1 MNMEPIAFGVDF
13 GTTNSIVCAW
23 GTQIRQA
30 LQNERPIALWDSQA
44 LGSVGKRP
52 HPSVVWYPPGN
63 QPVVGYEAKRRMLST
78 DGMGH
83 AFVRSVKRRLG
94 RDEEIEL
101 TGGMRKPAFEVAAE
115 IFRHLK
121 ADAERHASLAQLGG
135 QRGSL
140 SECVVTVPVNYNGKQ
155 RRDIRK
161 AMERAGMR
169 LRCFLHEPFAALIG
183 HFYHSETKLQQL
195 CGNRVL
201 VFDWGGGTLDIC
213 LAEVSSDGSEIV
225 ELAHD
230 GIEDRA
236 GDDFDKKIMT
246 DLKRRFLAKSGP
258 PLEDVPVKG
267 SAADR
272 FWSAAETAKIE
283 LSDARSARV
292 EIANFIEIYGKPID
306 LDEELQREQFEELI
320 RDEVI
325 AAEACVQRC
334 LHKARLTAGLVDHV
348 LMVGGTSCIPAVRQ
362 MLEKTFGA
370 RVAVAVEPDAAIARG
385 AAIVA
390 AERWEPFNVKPIAVK
405 LSDDT
410 FFTVLPAKREL
421 RPSASTGFTFYCTD
435 PRPAVANLMF
445 YEQAVSGDA
454 AYRALNACLAVPS
467 DPEIRAIA
475 NLDRIVARFFITEDA
490 TLCCEAQSSSTKAT
504 RTCEIFDLSFG
515 LKLR

>member
-1 MNMEPIAFGVDF
+1 MWD
-13 GTTNSIVCAW
+13 TNVLSTI
-23 GTQIRQA
+23 GQ
-30 LQNERPIALWDSQA
+30 
-44 LGSVGKRP
+44 RP

-63 QPVVGYEAKRRMLST
+63 QAVVGYEAKTRMLSY

-83 AFVRSVKRRLG
+83 AFVRSIKRRLG
-94 RDEEIEL
+94 REEEIEL
-101 TGGMRKPAFEVAAE
+101 TGGLRKPAYEVAAE

-121 ADAERHASLAQLGG
+121 ADAEKHASLAPLNGK
-135 QRGSL
+135 RGAL
-140 SECVVTVPVNYNGKQ
+140 SECVVTVPVNYNGLQ

-161 AMERAGMR
+161 AMERAELR

-183 HFYHSETKLQQL
+183 HFYNSETKLQQL
-195 CGNRVL
+195 RGKRVL
-201 VFDWGGGTLDIC
+201 VFDWGGGTLDVCI
-213 LAEVSSDGSEIV
+213 AEVSEDGSEII

-236 GDDFDKKIMT
+236 GDDFDKKLMT
-246 DLKRRFLAKSGP
+246 DLKRRFLVKSG
-258 PLEDVPVKG
+258 LKLDDVPVKG

-272 FWSAAETAKIE
+272 FWGAAEQAKIE
-283 LSDARSARV
+283 LSTSLLAPV

-306 LDEELQREQFEELI
+306 LEENIEREQFEELI

-334 LHKARLTAGLVDHV
+334 LKKARLSAGLVDNV

-362 MLEKTFGA
+362 MLEKAFGA
-370 RVAVAVEPDAAIARG
+370 RVTVAAEPDAAIARG

-405 LSDDT
+405 LSDDS

-421 RPSASTGFTFYCTD
+421 KASASTGFTFYCTD

-445 YEQAVSGDA
+445 FEQAVSGDGA
-454 AYRALNACLAVPS
+454 FRTLNTFLAVPS
-467 DPEIRAIA
+467 DPEIRQIA

-504 RTCEIFDLSFG
+504 RSCEIYDLSFG
-515 LKLR
+515 LKLK